1 MAKTFVNPMN
11 EFLERSQPPEIDPGN
26 AALIVVDLQLF
37 DAHRDWGEGL
47 TAKQLGVEKY
57 FEEYFEQIDAIIPRI
72 QELLAFFRLKEME
85 VIHIRVSEVTEDSR
99 DVGRKQLVRGFVV
112 PKGSREADFL
122 DELQPFDDEII
133 INKSSSG
140 VFPVTNLDRLLRNM
154 GITTLIFTGTS
165 TNGCVESA
173 VRDAVD
179 LGYEVIMVS
188 DACAAGTIETH
199 ERALTCLEGA
209 LTRVLTTQEIVD
221 LVAGLEAGSRRARS
235 GLERVKPYL
244 PQPQDDDGCADQDP
258 YESILPPALVKEI
271 TPTNTV
277 LVLVD
282 FQRFTCD
289 PGVGLGAAAEAKG
302 RFGVL
307 SGYYDRVE
315 QARKGAEKLLAS
327 CRSAGLL
334 VIHVRSAGRLPD
346 GRDLSRKV
354 RAQGFAFGPESAEAE
369 FLSSLEPLQDEIVL
383 DKPASGIFTG
393 TSLDELL
400 RNLEIENLILA
411 GISYD
416 GAVEGSVRSISDRG
430 YGLFLAPD
438 ACATYLQALQDWLW
452 EVESGVIQVKSAGEL
467 VAQIEA
473 IWPAARRGTGTL

>member
-1 MAKTFVNPMN
+1 VATRFDNPMN
-11 EFLERSQPPEIDPGN
+11 GLFEISRPLEIDSGN
-26 AALIVVDLQLF
+26 AALIVVDMQLF

-47 TAKQLGVEKY
+47 TARELGVEQY
-57 FEEYFEQIDAIIPRI
+57 FEEYFQQIDAIIPRI
-72 QELLAFFRLKEME
+72 QELLALFRQKEME

-122 DELQPFDDEII
+122 DELQPVDDEII

-154 GITTLIFTGTS
+154 GITTLVFTGTS

-179 LGYEVIMVS
+179 LGYDVVMVS
-188 DACAAGTIETH
+188 DACAAGTVETH
-199 ERALTCLEGA
+199 ERALACLEGV
-209 LTRVLTTQEIVD
+209 LTRVLTTREVLD
-221 LVAGLEAGSRRARS
+221 LVAGLEAGSRQARS
-235 GLERVKPYL
+235 GLEQVKPYL
-244 PQPQDDDGCADQDP
+244 PQPPDDDSGADQDP

-271 TPTNTV
+271 SAAATA
-277 LVLVD
+277 LVLAD

-289 PGVGLGAAAEAKG
+289 PNVGLGAAAEANDSLNA
-302 RFGVL
+302 L
-307 SGYYDRVE
+307 SGYYERVD
-315 QARKGAEKLLAS
+315 QAREEAEKLLAA
-327 CRSAGLL
+327 CRSKGLL
-334 VIHVRSAGRLPD
+334 VLHVRTAGRLPD
-346 GRDLSRKV
+346 GRDLSRKL
-354 RAQGFAFGPESAEAE
+354 RAQGFAFGPHSAEAE
-369 FLSSLEPLQDEIVL
+369 FLAPLTPAQGEIVL

-393 TSLDELL
+393 TGLDELL
-400 RNLEIENLILA
+400 RNLGIENLILA

-430 YGLFLAPD
+430 YGLFLVPD
-438 ACATYLQALQDWLW
+438 ACATYLQSLQDWLW
-452 EVESGVIQVKSAGEL
+452 EVESGVIEVKSAEAL

-473 IWPAARRGTGTL
+473 I

>member
-1 MAKTFVNPMN
+1 LKKLANPMN
-11 EFLERSQPPEIDPGN
+11 EFFEISQPLEIDAGN
-26 AALIVVDLQLF
+26 AALIVVDMQLF

-47 TAKQLGVEKY
+47 TAKQLGVEQY
-57 FEEYFEQIDAIIPRI
+57 FEEYFEQIDAVIPPI
-72 QELLAFFRLKEME
+72 QKLLALFRQKEME

-122 DELQPFDDEII
+122 DELQPLGDEII

-179 LGYEVIMVS
+179 LGYDVVMVS
-188 DACAAGTIETH
+188 DANAAGTVETH
-199 ERALTCLEGA
+199 ERALACLEGV
-209 LTRVLTTQEIVD
+209 LTRVLTSQE
-221 LVAGLEAGSRRARS
+221 LVNLVSGLQTGSRQARS

-244 PQPQDDDGCADQDP
+244 PQPQDDESGADEDP
-258 YESILPPALVKEI
+258 YESILPPALVKQI
-271 TPTNTV
+271 STTGTA
-277 LVLVD
+277 LVLAD

-289 PGVGLGAAAEAKG
+289 PSVGLGAAAQANG
-302 RFGVL
+302 CLDAL
-307 SGYYDRVE
+307 SGYYERVE
-315 QARKGAEKLLAS
+315 GARKEALKLLAA
-327 CRSAGLL
+327 CRSKGLL
-334 VIHVRSAGRLPD
+334 VIHVRTAGRLPD
-346 GRDLSRKV
+346 GRDLSSKL
-354 RAQGFAFGPESAEAE
+354 RAQGFAFGPDSAEAE
-369 FLSSLEPLQDEIVL
+369 FLAQFAPAQGEIVL

-393 TSLDELL
+393 TGLDELL
-400 RNLEIENLILA
+400 RNLEVENVILS

-438 ACATYLQALQDWLW
+438 ACATYLQSLQDWLW
-452 EVESGVIQVKSAGEL
+452 EVESGVIEVKSAESL
-467 VAQIEA
+467 VAQIQA
-473 IWPAARRGTGTL
+473 T